1 MRPDN
6 RASWNTPGSIGKAL
20 TFHCAATSNWPS
32 ASKGIGPA
40 TSP

>member
-20 TFHCAATSNWPS
+20 TFHCAGTSKRPS
-32 ASKGIGPA
+32 ASKGIGPVM
-40 TSP
+40 SP